1 MPAYWL
7 ARARI
12 NNPDNYKKYTDR
24 VPAILDKFGGK
35 VLSRGGKYRIM
46 EGPEDWSRFVIIEF
60 PSMEDAVAC
69 FESEEYKE
77 AAAFRRDGSG
87 EVQNVILEAT
97 EGHGNN

>member
-7 ARARI
+7 ARAKI
-12 NNPDNYKKYTDR
+12 NNPVNYKKYTDL
-24 VPAILDKFGGK
+24 VPAILDKYGAK
-35 VLSRGGKYRIM
+35 VLSRGGNYKIM
-46 EGPEDWSRFVIIEF
+46 EGPEDWTRFVIIEF
-60 PSMEDAVAC
+60 PTMEDAIAC

-77 AAAFRRDGSG
+77 AAAFRRDDSG

>member
-7 ARARI
+7 ARAKI
-12 NNPDNYKKYTDR
+12 NNPVNYKKYTDL
-24 VPAILDKFGGK
+24 VPAILDKYGAK
-35 VLSRGGKYRIM
+35 VLSRGGNYKIM
-46 EGPEDWSRFVIIEF
+46 EGPEDWTRFVIIEF
-60 PSMEDAVAC
+60 PTMEDAIAC

>member
-7 ARARI
+7 ARAKI
-12 NNPDNYKKYTDR
+12 NNPENYKKYTDR

-35 VLSRGGKYRIM
+35 VLSRGGNYRIM
-46 EGPEDWSRFVIIEF
+46 EGPEDWTRFVIIEF
-60 PSMEDAVAC
+60 PTMADAVAC
-69 FESEEYKE
+69 FESDEYKE